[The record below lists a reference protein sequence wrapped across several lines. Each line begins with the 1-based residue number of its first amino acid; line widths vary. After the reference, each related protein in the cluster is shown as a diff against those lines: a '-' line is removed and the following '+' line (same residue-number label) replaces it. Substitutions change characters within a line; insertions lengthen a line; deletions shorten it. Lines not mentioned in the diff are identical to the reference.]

1 MKNKTPL
8 MLMEQLIMIL
18 VFALAAAICIRAFML
33 SDGISSQNS
42 QRDRAA
48 LLAQNAAE
56 TLKACGNMSDA
67 ALSLG
72 GMYGDGMFTV
82 LYGNNGNLSGSDSE
96 STYALRVQELERP
109 AADLYSAAVSVSD
122 KASGEELFSLTV
134 TFREVAR

>member
-56 TLKACGNMSDA
+56 TLKSCGDMSDA
-67 ALSLG
+67 ALALG

-82 LYGNNGNLSGSDSE
+82 LYEDNSASVSE
-96 STYALRVQELERP
+96 SEYILRVQELERP